1 MLLEEPDRD
10 NVITYSLQ
18 LLRCMFGIIGSNRI
32 VAGTDY
38 DMVERRSRFGNHSL
52 NDIPLRDID

>member
-10 NVITYSLQ
+10 NVITYSLL

-32 VAGTDY
+32 VTGTYY
-38 DMVERRSRFGNHSL
+38 DMIETQ
-52 NDIPLRDID
+52 